1 MAGTEAGQY
10 SADMPSGEG
19 EDSRARLNMGR
30 DQIGEGETEAER
42 TGETTEIG
50 GHLGGDM
57 GT

>member
-1 MAGTEAGQY
+1 MV
-10 SADMPSGEG
+10 DKGERDG
-19 EDSRARLNMGR
+19 NRR